1 MLCVWL
7 FAENIWER
15 VKNLKNR
22 EQSDA
27 WLSIVE
33 LSF

>member
-1 MLCVWL
+1 MCV
-7 FAENIWER
+7 FAEKLWER

-27 WLSIVE
+27 WLSILE